1 MPGDR
6 IPAAPMAAAGRLE
19 VVADR
24 TQSRWEWRGWRASR
38 SGHDRPVAFLLQSR
52 CWAGALTRK
61 QPFAWRCKFAR
72 AGGGF
77 VEARPLEYRSAT
89 SVPSQD
95 ETVEPA
101 VEISLTRAH

>member
-1 MPGDR
+1 MVLGGQSREVIMLTDDNDHLPQ
-6 IPAAPMAAAGRLE
+6 PAA
-19 VVADR
+19 
-24 TQSRWEWRGWRASR
+24 